1 MSDTADKVLSGISSL
16 QRASALAGA
25 KADYV
30 TAVSALEEW
39 TAVSGAANKL
49 KGL

>member
-1 MSDTADKVLSGISSL
+1 MSGTADKVLSGIAAL

-30 TAVSALEEW
+30 AAVSALEEW